1 MKVLIA
7 HIWKGA
13 YHIYK
18 PEIEMVLGLRSL
30 GVEIHLVGDSEA
42 KILKEFKEK
51 GFVVHHI
58 DFKRKIEPK
67 KIKALRKLVQKER
80 FDIVHAI
87 YNKYV
92 ANAVQAVKKLPV
104 KLIAYRGATINW
116 HDPMNYL
123 TFLHPRIDSLICV
136 CDSVEENVKHNLK
149 FWKTPT
155 TRIYKGHNLAWYQD
169 VSTFNF
175 QEINLPEDAFV
186 VTLASSV
193 RKVKGVEY
201 FLRAA
206 NYLPSHLP
214 IYLLLAG
221 DNTDGEEMQK
231 LRSQTNNQEK
241 IILLGYRPDILS
253 IIKSSDVFVLPTI
266 GVEGLSRSVIEA
278 MSLKT
283 PVVATK
289 CGGPEEI
296 IEQNETG
303 LLIEKKQPK
312 AIADAILHLYKNPQ
326 LRLKFAENGEKRIE
340 QNFHVKQTVRD
351 TFTLYKTI
359 LS

>member
-18 PEIEMVLGLRSL
+18 PEIEMVLGLRDL
-30 GVEIHLVGDSEA
+30 GVEIQLIGDTESR
-42 KILKEFKEK
+42 ILKEFKEQ
-51 GFVVHHI
+51 GFPVHHI
-58 DFKRKIEPK
+58 DFKKKYEPK
-67 KIKALRKLVQKER
+67 KIKQLRALVQKEK

-92 ANAVQAVKKLPV
+92 ANAVQAVKNLPV

-123 TFLHPRIDSLICV
+123 TFLNPRIDALICV
-136 CDSVEENVKHNLK
+136 CNSVEENVKKNLK

-155 TRIYKGHNLAWYQD
+155 ARIYKGHNLSWYQD
-169 VSTFNF
+169 VPNFNF
-175 QEINLPEDAFV
+175 QEFDLPQNAFV

-201 FLRAA
+201 FLKAA
-206 NYLPSHLP
+206 NYLPQNLP

-221 DNTDGEEMQK
+221 DRTDNEAMQK
-231 LRSQTNNQEK
+231 LRAQTQNKENVL
-241 IILLGYRPDILS
+241 LLGYRPDILS
-253 IIKSSDVFVLPTI
+253 IVKSSDVFVLPTI

-283 PVVATK
+283 PVISTK

-296 IEQNETG
+296 IKQNETG
-303 LLIEKKQPK
+303 FLIDKKQPK
-312 AIADAILHLYKNPQ
+312 AIADAILHLYKHPE
-326 LRLKFAENGEKRIE
+326 LRKEFAEKGQKRIE
-340 QNFHVKQTVRD
+340 QNFHVNQTIQD
-351 TFTLYKTI
+351 TFALYKKI